1 LNPSHADQELE
12 RISRGGI
19 RPLCAGL
26 SLMFLAGAPAIAVML
41 PPGSA
46 TAVAAVV
53 AGVLGLLM
61 AGLWVTLDRWPI
73 PRGSGHV
80 AATSILLI
88 IAAYLVLRGHLHPG
102 AQQTTNFMLLLVGA
116 GALILSTRWY
126 AIAMVAGLAA
136 WASVAI
142 PFWRPDSGP
151 LAFGLVNA
159 TILSAVIHVTRR
171 RAMLRLIEA
180 RAEVADLAL
189 KDVLTGLRN
198 RRALLEIGGEHVAV
212 AHRNGRASTILFFD
226 VDGPE
231 ADQRPAGP
239 WVRRYCA
246 ATPWPPRS
254 RTHSGRRISSL
265 ASGETNSWRC
275 CPAPISRWSTIMP
288 RLNAALVAAGQTMP
302 NARLV
307 VSVGSA
313 VIAAD
318 SEEDLPSAIERA
330 DSAMYAH
337 RLRLRGLQPAA

>member
-1 LNPSHADQELE
+1 MSPSHADQELE

-61 AGLWVTLDRWPI
+61 AGLWVTLGRWPI

-80 AATSILLI
+80 AATGILLI
-88 IAAYLVLRGHLHPG
+88 IAAYLVLRGHLQPG
-102 AQQTTNFMLLLVGA
+102 PQQTTNFMLLLVGA

-126 AIAMVAGLAA
+126 AIAMVAALAA
-136 WASVAI
+136 WAWVAI

-226 VDGPE
+226 VDGLKQINDRLGHGSGDTALRLVAAAIEDSFRE
-231 ADQRPAGP
+231 ADLIA
-239 WVRRYCA
+239 
-246 ATPWPPRS
+246 
-254 RTHSGRRISSL
+254 RIGGDEFVAL
-265 ASGETNSWRC
+265 LPGAHITME
-275 CPAPISRWSTIMP
+275 TIMP

-313 VIAAD
+313 VIAPD